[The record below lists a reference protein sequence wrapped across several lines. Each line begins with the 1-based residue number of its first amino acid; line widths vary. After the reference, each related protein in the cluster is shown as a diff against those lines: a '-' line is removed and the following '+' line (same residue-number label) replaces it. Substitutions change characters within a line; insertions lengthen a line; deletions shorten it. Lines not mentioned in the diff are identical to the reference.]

1 MANKILIALLL
12 VFTSSA
18 MGAVCSSSIT
28 RTNYSTGQVLTS
40 SSLNSQLNT
49 VYNQVNELPG
59 TCIED
64 ATITVDEVNK
74 TSFAVQFNA
83 IKQGC
88 FVSYSDSN
96 TLSVGKCRIAVSETL
111 TSTSSATTVDTGCG
125 GCSTNSASTAYYV
138 YTSGPSNTSSTMSL
152 FIYAVEP
159 DSDGTYPGIGTAR
172 VLARFKTDASANIEQ
187 YSIEQWD
194 GAQFIRSET
203 DWTNY
208 TPTTQGLGTVTVTAG
223 DFKWRKVGQMLHIRG
238 LLTTGTVTSDG
249 ALINFPETN
258 LTSYTQSGLKLV
270 GNLARAVTSTGQFY
284 AGTTSA
290 TNGISFVAQDG
301 SNAFTVQA
309 GTGVGSTTGVH
320 VDALIGIQEWT
331 Y

>member
-1 MANKILIALLL
+1 MVSKFLLL
-12 VFTSSA
+12 LAFATIGEVY
-18 MGAVCSSSIT
+18 GATCSSPIT

-49 VYNQVNELPG
+49 AYNQVNELPG

-64 ATITVDEVNK
+64 ATVTVDEMNT
-74 TSFAVQFNA
+74 TSFAALFSGL
-83 IKQGC
+83 KDGC
-88 FVSYSDSN
+88 LVSYSDAN
-96 TLSVGKCRIAVSETL
+96 TLSVSKCRISVNGL
-111 TSTSSATTVDTGCG
+111 MISTSSATTQDTGCG
-125 GCSTNSASTAYYV
+125 SCSTNNASTVYYVYVSRTASTATTVGILFSTTAPDDDGYA
-138 YTSGPSNTSSTMSL
+138 SSNDL
-152 FIYAVEP
+152 K
-159 DSDGTYPGIGTAR
+159 
-172 VLARFKTDASANIEQ
+172 VLARFQTDSSADIQQ

-194 GAQFIRSET
+194 GTQFVRSET
-203 DWTNY
+203 DWANY
-208 TPTTQGLGTVTVTAG
+208 TPTTQGLGTVTITSG
-223 DFKWRKVGQMLHIRG
+223 DFKWRKAGQMLHVRG

-249 ALINFPETN
+249 ALVNFPETN

-270 GNLARAVTSTGQFY
+270 GNLVRAVTSTGQFY

-301 SNAFTVQA
+301 SNAFVVQA

-320 VDALIGIQEWT
+320 IDALIGIQEWT